1 MGARN
6 QRSETISTEYANF
19 NIHILEQG
27 KLRTENPC
35 KIAQKTAFEEKGRQ
49 NTAGKVIQRLFNIDL

>member
-1 MGARN
+1 MQEINEARPFQPN
-6 QRSETISTEYANF
+6 MQILTFTL
-19 NIHILEQG
+19 LEQG
-27 KLRTENPC
+27 KLRTQNPC

>member
-6 QRSETISTEYANF
+6 QRSETISEITF
-19 NIHILEQG
+19 RLLEQG
-27 KLRTENPC
+27 KLRTQNPC
-35 KIAQKTAFEEKGRQ
+35 KIAQKTAFEAKGRQ